1 MRRFMM
7 TFGGTVLVLGGSLIA
22 TAQEGAPGQPP
33 DKQAPLQA
41 PMQAPKQAPMQAPM
55 QAPNKQAPLQAPMQ
69 APKQAP
75 MQAPTPVQK
84 HVQAPIQK
92 HAMAQVQSPVQKGG
106 GQMAP
111 PMKAA
116 YSRGGLFAGRF
127 R

>member
-7 TFGGTVLVLGGSLIA
+7 TFGSTVVVLGCSLVA
-22 TAQEGAPGQPP
+22 SAQDKVPAQAPE
-33 DKQAPLQA
+33 KQAPY
-41 PMQAPKQAPMQAPM
+41 
-55 QAPNKQAPLQAPMQ
+55 QAPMQ

-84 HVQAPIQK
+84 PVQAPIQK

-106 GQMAP
+106 YEGP
-111 PMKAA
+111 PVKTA
-116 YSRGGLFAGRF
+116 YRGGLFAGRF